1 MEGRGLRPLLIEDYL
16 GQRARVYGGERALL
30 VEVTSPEKN
39 PEERLAELSALAK
52 TAGVTVV
59 GTCVQHRTRPDPAT
73 YVGRGKVQE
82 ILDLV
87 RETWADTLIFG
98 VELTPAQARNLE
110 EHTGLKIID
119 RSQLILDIFALHAGT
134 KEAALAVELAQLRY
148 LLPRLRGWGQ
158 VLSNPGGIVG
168 TTGPGETR
176 LEQSRRAIRRRIQA
190 LERELKEAAR
200 AREIRR
206 TRRRRFGPPEIVL
219 VGYTNSGK
227 STLFNALT
235 RGDALVADQLFA
247 TLDTKV
253 RRTAL
258 PDGHVALVTDTVG
271 FIRDL
276 PPQLIPAFH
285 ATLEAVREASLLLF
299 VVDVA
304 SPAAWEQL
312 EVVRRVVLT
321 EILKPED
328 PKPPVLYVL
337 NKLDLLRSPEE
348 WARAQMLSVE
358 AQPSVLVSAKTGENL
373 AELRRLIA
381 GSLLRPV
388 PERTGAGYHYPG

>member
-1 MEGRGLRPLLIEDYL
+1 MGRAGLKRLVIEDYL
-16 GQRARVYGGERALL
+16 GLRARIYGGERAVL
-30 VEVTSPEKN
+30 VEVTPPGAD
-39 PEERLAELSALAK
+39 PEERLEELAALAW
-52 TAGVTVV
+52 TAGVQVV
-59 GTCVQHRTRPDPAT
+59 GKALQKRDRPDPAT
-73 YVGRGKVQE
+73 YIGKGKVAE
-82 ILDLV
+82 VLELARRV
-87 RETWADTLIFG
+87 GADTLIFG

-110 EHTGLKIID
+110 EFTGLKIID

-134 KEAALAVELAQLRY
+134 KEAALAVELAQLQY

-158 VLSNPGGIVG
+158 ALSDPGGIVG
-168 TTGPGETR
+168 TMGPGETR

-200 AREIRR
+200 AREVRR
-206 TRRRRFGPPEIVL
+206 ARRRRFGPPEIAL

-253 RRTAL
+253 RRARL
-258 PDGHVALVTDTVG
+258 PDGRLVLVTDTVG

-299 VVDVA
+299 VIDAA
-304 SPAAWEQL
+304 SPAALAHL
-312 EVVRRVVLT
+312 EVVRRVVFT
-321 EILKPED
+321 EVLRPED
-328 PKPPVLYVL
+328 PRPPVLYIL
-337 NKLDLLRSPEE
+337 NKLDLLTTPEA
-348 WARAQMLSVE
+348 WARAEALLRE
-358 AQPSVLVSAKTGENL
+358 AQPGVLVSAKTGENL
-373 AELRRLIA
+373 DELRRLL
-381 GSLLRPV
+381 GELLPAEAPASSR
-388 PERTGAGYHYPG
+388 YH

>member
-1 MEGRGLRPLLIEDYL
+1 MGRAGLKRLVIEDYL
-16 GQRARVYGGERALL
+16 GLRARIYGGERAVL
-30 VEVTSPEKN
+30 VEVTPPGAD
-39 PEERLAELSALAK
+39 PEERLEELAALAW
-52 TAGVTVV
+52 TAGVQVV
-59 GTCVQHRTRPDPAT
+59 GKALQKRDRPDPAT
-73 YVGRGKVQE
+73 YIGKGKVAE
-82 ILDLV
+82 VLELARRV
-87 RETWADTLIFG
+87 GADTLIFG

-110 EHTGLKIID
+110 EFTGLKIID

-134 KEAALAVELAQLRY
+134 KEAALAVELAQLQY

-158 VLSNPGGIVG
+158 ALSDPGGIVG
-168 TTGPGETR
+168 TMGPGETR

-200 AREIRR
+200 AREVRR
-206 TRRRRFGPPEIVL
+206 ARRRRFGPPEIAL

-253 RRTAL
+253 RRALL
-258 PDGHVALVTDTVG
+258 PDGRLVLVTDTVG

-299 VVDVA
+299 VIDAA
-304 SPAAWEQL
+304 SPAALAHL
-312 EVVRRVVLT
+312 EVVRRVVFT
-321 EILKPED
+321 EVLRPED
-328 PKPPVLYVL
+328 PRPPVLYIL
-337 NKLDLLRSPEE
+337 NKLDLLTTPEA
-348 WARAQMLSVE
+348 WARAEALLRE
-358 AQPSVLVSAKTGENL
+358 AQPGVLVSAKTGENL
-373 AELRRLIA
+373 DELRRLL
-381 GSLLRPV
+381 GELLPAKAPAYSR
-388 PERTGAGYHYPG
+388 YH

>member
-1 MEGRGLRPLLIEDYL
+1 MGRAGLKRLVIEDYL
-16 GQRARVYGGERALL
+16 GLRARIYGGERAVL
-30 VEVTSPEKN
+30 VEVTPPGAD
-39 PEERLAELSALAK
+39 PEERLEELAALAW
-52 TAGVTVV
+52 TAGVQVV
-59 GTCVQHRTRPDPAT
+59 GKALQKRDRPDPAT
-73 YVGRGKVQE
+73 YIGKGKVAE
-82 ILDLV
+82 VLELARRV
-87 RETWADTLIFG
+87 GADTLIFG

-110 EHTGLKIID
+110 EFTGLKIID

-134 KEAALAVELAQLRY
+134 KEAALAVELAQLQY

-158 VLSNPGGIVG
+158 ALSDPGGIVG
-168 TTGPGETR
+168 TMGPGETR

-200 AREIRR
+200 AREVRR
-206 TRRRRFGPPEIVL
+206 ARRRRFGPPEIAL

-253 RRTAL
+253 RRARL
-258 PDGHVALVTDTVG
+258 PDGRLVLVTDTVG

-299 VVDVA
+299 VIDAA
-304 SPAAWEQL
+304 SPAALAHL
-312 EVVRRVVLT
+312 EVVRRVVFT
-321 EILKPED
+321 EVLRPED
-328 PKPPVLYVL
+328 PRPPVLYIL
-337 NKLDLLRSPEE
+337 NKLDLLTTPEA
-348 WARAQMLSVE
+348 WARAEALLRE
-358 AQPSVLVSAKTGENL
+358 AQPGVLVSAKTGENL
-373 AELRRLIA
+373 DELRRLL
-381 GSLLRPV
+381 GELLPAEA
-388 PERTGAGYHYPG
+388 PASSPYH

>member
-59 GTCVQHRTRPDPAT
+59 GTCVQRRTRPDPAT

-82 ILDLV
+82 ILDLA

-206 TRRRRFGPPEIVL
+206 GRRRRFGPPEIVL

-258 PDGHVALVTDTVG
+258 PDGRVALVTDTVG

-304 SPAAWEQL
+304 SPAAGEQL

-348 WARAQMLSVE
+348 WARAEMLSVE

>member
-1 MEGRGLRPLLIEDYL
+1 MGRAGLKRLVIEDYL
-16 GQRARVYGGERALL
+16 GLRARIYGGERAVL
-30 VEVTSPEKN
+30 VEVTPPGAD
-39 PEERLAELSALAK
+39 PEERLEELAALAW
-52 TAGVTVV
+52 TAGVQVV
-59 GTCVQHRTRPDPAT
+59 GKALQKRDRPDPAT
-73 YVGRGKVQE
+73 YIGKGKVAE
-82 ILDLV
+82 VLELARRV
-87 RETWADTLIFG
+87 GADTLIFG

-110 EHTGLKIID
+110 EFTGLKIID

-134 KEAALAVELAQLRY
+134 KEAALAVELAQLQY

-158 VLSNPGGIVG
+158 ALSDPGGIVG
-168 TTGPGETR
+168 TMGPGETR

-200 AREIRR
+200 AREVRR
-206 TRRRRFGPPEIVL
+206 ARRRRFGPPEIAL

-253 RRTAL
+253 RRARL
-258 PDGHVALVTDTVG
+258 PDGRLVLVTDTVG

-299 VVDVA
+299 VIDAA
-304 SPAAWEQL
+304 SPAALAHL
-312 EVVRRVVLT
+312 EVVRRVVFT
-321 EILKPED
+321 EVLRPED
-328 PKPPVLYVL
+328 PRPPVLYIL
-337 NKLDLLRSPEE
+337 NKLDLLTTPEA
-348 WARAQMLSVE
+348 WARAEALLRE
-358 AQPSVLVSAKTGENL
+358 AQPGVLVSAKTGENL
-373 AELRRLIA
+373 DELRRLL
-381 GSLLRPV
+381 GELLPAKAPAYSR
-388 PERTGAGYHYPG
+388 YH

>member
-1 MEGRGLRPLLIEDYL
+1 MGRAGLKRLVIEDYL
-16 GQRARVYGGERALL
+16 GLRARIYGGERAVL
-30 VEVTSPEKN
+30 VEVTPPGAD
-39 PEERLAELSALAK
+39 PEERLEELAALAW
-52 TAGVTVV
+52 TAGVQVV
-59 GTCVQHRTRPDPAT
+59 GKALQKRDRPDPAT
-73 YVGRGKVQE
+73 YIGKGKVAEVLELARQ
-82 ILDLV
+82 V
-87 RETWADTLIFG
+87 GADTLIFG

-110 EHTGLKIID
+110 EFTGLKIID

-134 KEAALAVELAQLRY
+134 KEAALAVELAQLQY

-158 VLSNPGGIVG
+158 ALSDPGGIVG
-168 TTGPGETR
+168 TMGPGETR

-200 AREIRR
+200 AREVRR
-206 TRRRRFGPPEIVL
+206 ARRRRFGPPEIAL

-253 RRTAL
+253 RRALL
-258 PDGHVALVTDTVG
+258 PDGRLVLVTDTVG

-299 VVDVA
+299 VIDAA
-304 SPAAWEQL
+304 SPAALAHL
-312 EVVRRVVLT
+312 EVVRRVVFT
-321 EILKPED
+321 EVLRPED
-328 PKPPVLYVL
+328 PRPPVLYIL
-337 NKLDLLRSPEE
+337 NKLDLLTTPEA
-348 WARAQMLSVE
+348 WARAEALLRE
-358 AQPSVLVSAKTGENL
+358 AQPGVLVSAKTGENL
-373 AELRRLIA
+373 DELRRLL
-381 GSLLRPV
+381 GELLPAKAPAYSR
-388 PERTGAGYHYPG
+388 YH